1 MLVVLS
7 KGFVLSS
14 CDVSLVRF
22 LSCCEFVRDWWDECE
37 LINEFGVSGSSD
49 GGAHGGGFGSRP
61 PCNIGL
67 VDDRIAVAEGLGVM
81 VGSLIGAELV
91 PSLRDAGRVRRM
103 ARMMR
108 EYVVGVVESGAVSLI
123 DGLGGDVRV
132 IDAVNGFD
140 AAVGRFE
147 RRLGMD
153 QAPVNSD
160 KIGGAVIEWVA
171 RSVAVDV
178 LRTLFAVDVK
188 PGTLRQWIARGHV
201 RVDEAGRVNIGDVL
215 KRVRG

>member
-1 MLVVLS
+1 M
-7 KGFVLSS
+7 
-14 CDVSLVRF
+14 VR
-22 LSCCEFVRDWWDECE
+22 
-37 LINEFGVSGSSD
+37 
-49 GGAHGGGFGSRP
+49 
-61 PCNIGL
+61 
-67 VDDRIAVAEGLGVM
+67 
-81 VGSLIGAELV
+81 SLIGAEVV

-108 EYVVGVVESGAVSLI
+108 EYAAGVVESGAVSLI
-123 DGLGGDVRV
+123 DGLGGDARV

-153 QAPVNSD
+153 QSPVSSD
-160 KIGGAVIEWVA
+160 KIGGAVVEWVA